1 MLPETRIV
9 SDVVRRITEAIR
21 REVREKLGPN
31 STFEQRRDAAAAM
44 ASDSLWLDTDQD
56 LREAITTAEEIEVDG
71 RRYRP
76 LAQASSATYHG
87 RWGSH
92 HIEEALYREVGV
104 HNGPTIKPI
113 ELRVGIVEHSLGT
126 FNCEDHGRYLLRGA
140 SVMAPPPLRGTGEQ
154 HAARRVRS
162 PRRCR
167 RRDCQR
173 LTRAPLDLPRP
184 GGFQVGLGFAVQAGE
199 RSAANSA
206 RSVIG
211 SSIASCSSLRAGSDT
226 LARR

>member
-9 SDVVRRITEAIR
+9 SDVVRRITETIR

-113 ELRVGIVEHSLGT
+113 ELRVGIVEHMTPDMARVVGELIADRSS
-126 FNCEDHGRYLLRGA
+126 RG
-140 SVMAPPPLRGTGEQ
+140 VEKT
-154 HAARRVRS
+154 
-162 PRRCR
+162 
-167 RRDCQR
+167 
-173 LTRAPLDLPRP
+173 
-184 GGFQVGLGFAVQAGE
+184 
-199 RSAANSA
+199 
-206 RSVIG
+206 
-211 SSIASCSSLRAGSDT
+211 LRATGLVPPSRAFLAKHTTEMGIEIADQVRT
-226 LARR
+226 L